1 MFTIVQFYILDLI
14 TFAITTPED
23 VAKNP
28 LWYWFLLV
36 VIITIAILGVRVYI
50 IDKRKE
56 NRAQRRA

>member
-1 MFTIVQFYILDLI
+1 MIKIVQFYILDLI